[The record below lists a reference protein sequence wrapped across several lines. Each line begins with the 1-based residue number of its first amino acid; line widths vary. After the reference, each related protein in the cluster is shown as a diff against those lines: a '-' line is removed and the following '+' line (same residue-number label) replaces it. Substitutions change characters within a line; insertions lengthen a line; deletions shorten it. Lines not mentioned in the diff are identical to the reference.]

1 MLARVPILSALIGMV
16 AIGMLVPA
24 LQAAN
29 AREWAHGRAFLY
41 SAVLC
46 LFVAAALGVLLRPVS
61 AREQARRELSTLLL
75 AWLVLP
81 VFAALPLVLLT
92 PQIGMLGA
100 WFEMVAALTTTGGS
114 IYRDLTAVP
123 DSINLW
129 RGLVGWFG
137 GFITLMAAY
146 VILAPRRLGGFEVM
160 SAGSETFTEG
170 RSVDLRLPSAPF
182 DSRLNRALRTILPA
196 YLLMTAVL
204 GIALSALDEPGLE
217 AAVHAMSII
226 STSGISP
233 TREGLAASPSFLAEV
248 VVAIFLVLATT
259 RFFYWRASQ
268 VGQGVDLRT
277 DPEIRLMGILVGLAT
292 LVLFLRHWLGAL
304 MIETTE
310 TIEMEAIEAV
320 EALWGAAFT
329 SLSFLT
335 TTGFHSAAWDSARD
349 WSGLANAGLILLAL
363 CAVGGGAA
371 TTAGG
376 VKLIRAFAMLRHA
389 GRELERI
396 AKPHSIA
403 GAGLGSRG
411 LRRQGAMIAWAFMM
425 LFSLAFVVTLLLLTV
440 TGMDMME
447 ALVAATA
454 ALSNT
459 GPAYAL
465 IAEGGGRSFALLS
478 GAHQVILAAAML
490 LGRIETL
497 AAVVLLHPESWAR
510 HVARAK
516 RTGKN
521 APESPLSRW

>member
-1 MLARVPILSALIGMV
+1 MLARMPVLSALIGMV
-16 AIGMLVPA
+16 AISMLAPA

-29 AREWAHGRAFLY
+29 AREWAQGRAFLY
-41 SAVLC
+41 AA
-46 LFVAAALGVLLRPVS
+46 LFCIFAAAALAILLRPMS
-61 AREQARRELSTLLL
+61 TREHARRELATLLL
-75 AWLVLP
+75 AWVTLP
-81 VFAALPLVLLT
+81 AFAALPLVLIT
-92 PQIGMLGA
+92 PQIGVLGA

-123 DSINLW
+123 DSVNLW
-129 RGLVGWFG
+129 RGLVGWLG
-137 GFITLMAAY
+137 GFMTLMAAY

-160 SAGSETFTEG
+160 SAGAETFTEG

-182 DSRLNRALRTILPA
+182 ESRLYRALRTVLPA

-233 TREGLAASPSFLAEV
+233 TREGLAASPSFFAEV
-248 VVAIFLVLATT
+248 VAAIFLVLATT
-259 RFFYWRASQ
+259 RLFYSRASQ
-268 VGQGVDLRT
+268 IGQRVDLRT

-292 LVLFLRHWLGAL
+292 LVLFLRHWMAAL

-310 TIEMEAIEAV
+310 AV
-320 EALWGAAFT
+320 ETELLEGVAALWGAAFT

-349 WSGLANAGLILLAL
+349 WSGLANPGLILLAL

-396 AKPHSIA
+396 AKPHSVA

-411 LRRQGAMIAWAFMM
+411 LRREGAMIAWAFMM
-425 LFSLAFVVTLLLLTV
+425 LFSLGFFVTMLLLTL
-440 TGMDMME
+440 TGMEMIE

-465 IAEGGGRSFALLS
+465 IAVDGGRSFALLTS
-478 GAHQVILAAAML
+478 VQHVILAGAML

-510 HVARAK
+510 HVAGAK
-516 RTGKN
+516 RTGKS
-521 APESPLSRW
+521 ASEAPLSRW

>member
-1 MLARVPILSALIGMV
+1 
-16 AIGMLVPA
+16 
-24 LQAAN
+24 
-29 AREWAHGRAFLY
+29 
-41 SAVLC
+41 
-46 LFVAAALGVLLRPVS
+46 
-61 AREQARRELSTLLL
+61 
-75 AWLVLP
+75 
-81 VFAALPLVLLT
+81 
-92 PQIGMLGA
+92 
-100 WFEMVAALTTTGGS
+100 
-114 IYRDLTAVP
+114 
-123 DSINLW
+123 
-129 RGLVGWFG
+129 
-137 GFITLMAAY
+137 MAAY

-160 SAGSETFTEG
+160 SAGAETFTEG

-182 DSRLNRALRTILPA
+182 ESRLNRALRTIVPA
-196 YLLMTAVL
+196 YLLMTGVLAV
-204 GIALSALDEPGLE
+204 ALSALDEPGLE

-248 VVAIFLVLATT
+248 VTAIFLVLATT
-259 RFFYWRASQ
+259 RLFYWRASQ
-268 VGQGVDLRT
+268 IGQRVDLKT

-292 LVLFLRHWLGAL
+292 LVLFLRQWASAL

-310 TIEMEAIEAV
+310 AV
-320 EALWGAAFT
+320 EAEVLEGVEAFWGAAFT

-349 WSGLANAGLILLAL
+349 WSGLANPGLIMLAL
-363 CAVGGGAA
+363 CAIGGGAA

-411 LRRQGAMIAWAFMM
+411 LRRHGAMIAWAFMM
-425 LFSLAFVVTLLLLTV
+425 LFSLAFVATLLLLTV
-440 TGMDMME
+440 TGMDMIE

-465 IAEGGGRSFALLS
+465 IAEEGGRNFALLS
-478 GAHQVILAAAML
+478 SVHHVILAAAML

-516 RTGKN
+516 RTGKS
-521 APESPLSRW
+521 AAESPLSRW

>member
-1 MLARVPILSALIGMV
+1 MLARLPVLATLIAIVAL
-16 AIGMLVPA
+16 GMLVPA

-29 AREWAHGRAFLY
+29 AREWEQGRGFLY
-41 SAVLC
+41 SAMLC
-46 LFVAAALGVLLRPVS
+46 LFAAAALGVLLRPMT
-61 AREQARRELSTLLL
+61 AREHARRELSTLLL
-75 AWLVLP
+75 AWVLLP
-81 VFAALPLVLLT
+81 AFAALPLVLLT
-92 PQIGMLGA
+92 PQIGPLGA

-114 IYRDLTAVP
+114 IYADFAIVP
-123 DSINLW
+123 DSVHLW

-137 GFITLMAAY
+137 GFLTLMAAY

-182 DSRLNRALRTILPA
+182 ESRLNRAMRTILPI
-196 YLLMTAVL
+196 YLLMTAIL
-204 GIALSALDEPGLE
+204 GIVLSAVDEPGLE
-217 AAVHAMSII
+217 AAVHAMSIV

-248 VVAIFLVLATT
+248 AVAIFLVLATT
-259 RFFYWRASQ
+259 RLFYARASH
-268 VGQGVDLRT
+268 VGPRVHLRT

-292 LVLFLRHWLGAL
+292 LALFARHWLGVL
-304 MIETTE
+304 MIDESE
-310 TIEMEAIEAV
+310 DIRSEMLEGV

-349 WSGLANAGLILLAL
+349 WSGLANPGLVLLAL
-363 CAVGGGAA
+363 SAVGGGAA

-396 AKPHSIA
+396 AKPHSVA

-411 LRRQGAMIAWAFMM
+411 LRREGAMIAWAFMM
-425 LFSLAFVVTLLLLTV
+425 LFSLGFVVTMLLLTL
-440 TGMDMME
+440 TGMDMIE

-465 IAEGGGRSFALLS
+465 IAEGQRSFALLAS
-478 GAHQVILAAAML
+478 VQHVILAAAML

-516 RTGKN
+516 RTGKS
-521 APESPLSRW
+521 APESPISRW

>member
-1 MLARVPILSALIGMV
+1 MLARLPVLSTLIGMI
-16 AIGMLVPA
+16 ALGMLIPA

-29 AREWAHGRAFLY
+29 GRDWEQGRGFFY

-46 LFVAAALGVLLRPVS
+46 MFAAAALGVLLRPMP
-61 AREQARRELSTLLL
+61 ARERARRELSTLLL
-75 AWLVLP
+75 AWVLLP
-81 VFAALPLVLLT
+81 AFAALPLILLT
-92 PQIGMLGA
+92 PQIGVLGA

-114 IYRDLTAVP
+114 TYRDLSAVP
-123 DSINLW
+123 DSVHLW

-137 GFITLMAAY
+137 GFLTLMAAY
-146 VILAPRRLGGFEVM
+146 VVLAPRRLGGFEVM
-160 SAGSETFTEG
+160 SAGAETFREG

-182 DSRLNRALRTILPA
+182 ENRLYRALRTILPV
-196 YLLMTAVL
+196 YLLMTAIL
-204 GIALSALDEPGLE
+204 AILLSALDEPGLE
-217 AAVHAMSII
+217 AAVHAMSIV

-233 TREGLAASPSFLAEV
+233 TRDGLAATPSYLAEAAAAV
-248 VVAIFLVLATT
+248 FLVLAST
-259 RFFYWRASQ
+259 RLFYAGASQ
-268 VGQGVDLRT
+268 VGQRVHLRT
-277 DPEIRLMGILVGLAT
+277 DPEIRLMLILVVLAT
-292 LVLFLRHWLGAL
+292 MALFLRHWVGAL
-304 MIETTE
+304 MIRTGDD
-310 TIEMEAIEAV
+310 IEYEALEGV

-335 TTGFHSAAWDSARD
+335 TTGFHSAAWESARD
-349 WSGLANAGLILLAL
+349 WSGLANPGLILLAL

-411 LRRQGAMIAWAFMM
+411 LRREGAMIAWAFMM
-425 LFSLAFVVTLLLLTV
+425 LFSLGFVVTLLLLTLS
-440 TGMDMME
+440 GMDMVE

-459 GPAYAL
+459 GPAYAM
-465 IAEGGGRSFALLS
+465 IADGGGRNFALL
-478 GAHQVILAAAML
+478 GNVEHVVLAAAML

-516 RTGKN
+516 RTGKS
-521 APESPLSRW
+521 AAESPLSRW